1 MDWTDQSKK
10 ETAKNPTKMMF
21 KCEHLTQQKT
31 EEKKQNQF
39 FNVNISTD

>member
-1 MDWTDQSKK
+1 
-10 ETAKNPTKMMF
+10 MF
-21 KCEHLTQQKT
+21 KLCKHLPQQKT

>member
-10 ETAKNPTKMMF
+10 ETETPPTKMMF